1 MEYRQLLN
9 QEKRPCKL
17 MAYKGADD
25 QKRELHLGLTT
36 IKKSLQ
42 AIQRYQRAQLFPYT

>member
-17 MAYKGADD
+17 IAYKGADD
-25 QKRELHLGLTT
+25 QKKELRLRL
-36 IKKSLQ
+36 IIVQKSLQ
-42 AIQRYQRAQLFPYT
+42 AIQRYQRAQAFTYA